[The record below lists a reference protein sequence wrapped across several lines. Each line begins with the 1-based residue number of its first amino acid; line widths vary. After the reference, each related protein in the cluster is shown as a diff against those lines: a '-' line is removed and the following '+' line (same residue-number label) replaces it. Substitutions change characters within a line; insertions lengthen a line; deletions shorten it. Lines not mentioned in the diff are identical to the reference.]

1 MRTVTA
7 THASRGFS
15 DLLDAVERG
24 ETVQVT
30 RAGHVVAELRP
41 ATPSTGRRLREALAG
56 LPPLDDD
63 LESDIDAAT
72 SLLTDDGGPWDGA

>member
-15 DLLDAVERG
+15 DLLDAVEHG
-24 ETVQVT
+24 QTISIT
-30 RAGHVVAELRP
+30 RAGHVVAEIRP
-41 ATPSTGRRLREALAG
+41 ASPSTGRRLSAALEA

-63 LESDIDAAT
+63 LERDITTAT
-72 SLLTDDGGPWDGA
+72 ALLTADEDPWRDA

>member
-41 ATPSTGRRLREALAG
+41 ASPSTGRRLREALEGIPA
-56 LPPLDDD
+56 LDDD
-63 LESDIDAAT
+63 LEKDIASAT
-72 SLLTDDGGPWDGA
+72 TLLIDDGGPWAAD